1 MDARSTFPGPRPGY
15 GQQGP
20 EGVTDTAIPPASGSA
35 MPSLVFT
42 VAITGQQ
49 DIPRAQHEKLTKLV
63 SGVLGAAH
71 RELVVNQQESA
82 IDRNRPLCLRFVSA
96 LAPGADQIGARAAL
110 AHDREKEG
118 WQLEALLP
126 FAVPVFQ
133 QKAREALEK
142 RNAEKDNEDLKLAP
156 GEIEEALAAI
166 PDLASRARRTL
177 ELADWQPSDRDPE
190 HSDWSDR
197 RFATIGQMLVRRC
210 DLLIAIWDGLPPR
223 GRGGTADVV
232 TEARRSGV
240 PVVWIDPQAPD
251 ELQSLIPG
259 AASASVPASDLVIR
273 WRAALANQRKDPY
286 VSPKADEAISRAV
299 EQVLL
304 GHDKARS
311 ICIARY
317 LDEDPTW
324 KWTTKAASSESSGE
338 EAPGDT
344 FWSYPFMLYLFLRL
358 PPRAMQAQASADVA
372 AREPAKPLRSWPW
385 KPVRRAGTRFWWRKV
400 LLYPFG
406 FGVERGEAGTANAAP
421 LLDHAELAD
430 ALATRLSNQYRSAY
444 VKIFA
449 LAPLAVTWAVLSLL
463 CQDYK
468 PIFVICELFTVGW
481 AARIYLR
488 SRDRDPV
495 ALDKLPD
502 SWRKRYRAVS
512 LDTHQRWL
520 DARLIAESQRSGQLL
535 AWVGFSGRRPIEEQA
550 RAEDAERPED
560 HPKDHAVHH
569 AKAHGHA
576 PRTVW
581 APHFANAIAALPE
594 LPHDGEGS
602 AQVTSMSP
610 VRIAQLAAAAR
621 QVIDHQR
628 GYHDLNHQRLEQLNH
643 RLDTFSLV
651 MIGIAFAFSAA
662 FLLTWLINLP
672 GPLYR
677 LPMPAGK
684 GSWQYALYSGLKPVA
699 AFGGAVLPAI
709 AAAAAGI
716 RFQGDF
722 GRFAMRS
729 KDTAERLAVLAE
741 RAERIATDA
750 GVCGADACAGRPP
763 LFEQLLDLLLDTQA
777 VLDEDLADWRFA
789 YAARPITLG

>member
-1 MDARSTFPGPRPGY
+1 
-15 GQQGP
+15 
-20 EGVTDTAIPPASGSA
+20 
-35 MPSLVFT
+35 MPSAPGITMPPLVFT

-49 DIPRAQHEKLTKLV
+49 DIPRALHEALTQLV
-63 SGVLGAAH
+63 SGVLGDAH
-71 RELVVNQQESA
+71 GKLVTERQQSA
-82 IDRNRPLCLRFVSA
+82 IDCDRPLELRFVSA

-110 AHDREKEG
+110 ADARQQEG

-126 FAVPVFQ
+126 FALPAYQ
-133 QKAREALEK
+133 AKAREALNTRNSEK
-142 RNAEKDNEDLKLAP
+142 EDKALKLAP
-156 GEIEEALAAI
+156 GEIEEALTAI
-166 PDLASRARRTL
+166 PDLAGRARRTL
-177 ELADWQPSDRDPE
+177 ELADWQPSEADPA

-251 ELQSLIPG
+251 ALQSLIPG
-259 AASASVPASDLVIR
+259 PASASVPASDLVVR
-273 WRAALANQRKDPY
+273 WRTALANQRKDPC
-286 VSPKADEAISRAV
+286 VWPKADKSISRAV

-311 ICIARY
+311 ICIERY

-324 KWTTKAASSESSGE
+324 KWTTKAASGESAGE
-338 EAPGDT
+338 EDPGDT

-358 PPRAMQAQASADVA
+358 PPRAMQAQSSAEIA
-372 AREPAKPLRSWPW
+372 PGEPAKPLRSWPW

-400 LLYPFG
+400 LLYRFG
-406 FGVERGEAGTANAAP
+406 FGVERGAAGTANAAP

-430 ALATRLSNQYRSAY
+430 ALATRFSNQYRSAY

-463 CQDYK
+463 LPAFK
-468 PIFVICELFTVGW
+468 PLFVVCEMFTVGW
-481 AARIYLR
+481 AAQIYLR

-495 ALDKLPD
+495 EYDKLPD
-502 SWRKRYRAVS
+502 GWSKRYRSVS
-512 LDTHQRWL
+512 RDTQHRWL

-550 RAEDAERPED
+550 RAEDAKRPED
-560 HPKDHAVHH
+560 HPKDHAGHP

-602 AQVTSMSP
+602 AKITSMSP
-610 VRIAQLAAAAR
+610 ARIAQVAAAAGA
-621 QVIDHQR
+621 VIEHQR

-651 MIGIAFAFSAA
+651 MIGIAFFFSAA
-662 FLLTWLINLP
+662 FLLLWLINLP

-684 GSWQYALYSGLKPVA
+684 GSWQYALYSTLKPMA
-699 AFGGAVLPAI
+699 AFGGAVLPAV

-729 KDTAERLAVLAE
+729 KDTAKRLTVLAE

-750 GVCGADACAGRPP
+750 GVCGIDACAGRPP

>member
-1 MDARSTFPGPRPGY
+1 MASATGI
-15 GQQGP
+15 
-20 EGVTDTAIPPASGSA
+20 ALPP
-35 MPSLVFT
+35 LVFT

-49 DIPRAQHEKLTKLV
+49 DIQGAQHDKLTKLV
-63 SGVLGAAH
+63 TGVLGAAH
-71 RELVVNQQESA
+71 RELTAKQRKSA
-82 IDRNRPLCLRFVSA
+82 IDCNRPLRLRFVSA

-110 AHDREKEG
+110 ADERHKEG
-118 WQLEALLP
+118 WQLDALLP
-126 FAVPVFQ
+126 FAVPVCQ

-142 RNAEKDNEDLKLAP
+142 RNAEKDDEALTLAP
-156 GEIEEALAAI
+156 GEIDEALAAI
-166 PDLASRARRTL
+166 PDLAGRAHRRL
-177 ELADWQPSDRDPE
+177 ELADWEPSKDDPE

-223 GRGGTADVV
+223 GRGGTADVI

-240 PVVWIDPQAPD
+240 PVVWIDPKAPD
-251 ELQSLIPG
+251 ELHSLIPG
-259 AASASVPASDLVIR
+259 PASASVPASDLVIR
-273 WRAALANQRKDPY
+273 WRAARAKDPC
-286 VSPKADEAISRAV
+286 VSPDADKAISRAV

-304 GHDKARS
+304 GGNEGRM
-311 ICIARY
+311 ICIKRY
-317 LDEDPTW
+317 LDEEPTW
-324 KWTTKAASSESSGE
+324 KWTTKAEPGESSGE
-338 EAPGDT
+338 QVPGDT
-344 FWSYPFMLYLFLRL
+344 FWFYPFMLYLFLRL
-358 PPRAMQAQASADVA
+358 PPRAKRVQSSAEIA
-372 AREPAKPLRSWPW
+372 AGEPAKPLRSWPL
-385 KPVRRAGTRFWWRKV
+385 KPVRRADKRFWWRKV

-406 FGVERGEAGTANAAP
+406 FGAERGEAGTANAAP
-421 LLDHAELAD
+421 LLDHAERAD
-430 ALATRLSNQYRSAY
+430 ALATRFSNQYRSAY

-463 CQDYK
+463 LPAFK
-468 PIFVICELFTVGW
+468 PFFVICELFTVGW
-481 AARIYLR
+481 AAQIYLR

-495 ALDKLPD
+495 ELHKLPD
-502 SWRKRYRAVS
+502 GWRKRYRALS

-535 AWVGFSGRRPIEEQA
+535 AWVGLSGRRPIEEQA
-550 RAEDAERPED
+550 KAEDAEQPEG
-560 HPKDHAVHH
+560 HPKDHAGHH
-569 AKAHGHA
+569 AKAQGHA

-581 APHFANAIAALPE
+581 APHFSNAIAALPE
-594 LPHDGEGS
+594 LPHDGEG
-602 AQVTSMSP
+602 VTP
-610 VRIAQLAAAAR
+610 VTRMTPERIAQVAAAAGA
-621 QVIDHQR
+621 VIEHQR

-651 MIGIAFAFSAA
+651 MIGIAFVFSAA
-662 FLLTWLINLP
+662 FLLFWLINLP

-684 GSWQYALYSGLKPVA
+684 GSWQYALYSTLKPMA
-699 AFGGAVLPAI
+699 AFGGAVLPAV

-729 KDTAERLAVLAE
+729 KDTAERLTVLAE

-750 GVCGADACAGRPP
+750 GVCGIDACAGRPP